1 MKLHLTH
8 TRIPVISFCADE
20 KERLHGHA
28 SRASCGYWGGGTI
41 PKSVKRRYYT
51 INGERM
57 SGKSVWLKYGRPDLS
72 YGVFLQRVGKGWSLY
87 DALQRQLNSHNPLT
101 QQEPW

>member
-1 MKLHLTH
+1 
-8 TRIPVISFCADE
+8 
-20 KERLHGHA
+20 
-28 SRASCGYWGGGTI
+28 
-41 PKSVKRRYYT
+41 
-51 INGERM
+51 M